1 MVYELYVAMYV
12 HYTIHLYCLQQKQAS
27 KQESKQSN
35 KPASKANK
43 ETNEQRNMPIWH
55 EAFKSHGTLLW
66 DFLSTAQPEV
76 VARSLEIVQ
85 SFAPATWRRLDS
97 WDGKPPGMLAILIP
111 RGWFIVDTKPVAIYV
126 FFGKSESR
134 SIYWSISIV
143 PSGFCCGYHQCFF
156 WGSLSQFDCCRAR
169 WLESIGFRKKKTNVA
184 SMRVRT
190 SQSTKRTIYIDS

>member
-66 DFLSTAQPEV
+66 DFFEHSTTRGGGSFIGNRSEFCSCDLAT
-76 VARSLEIVQ
+76 ARL
-85 SFAPATWRRLDS
+85 L
-97 WDGKPPGMLAILIP
+97 
-111 RGWFIVDTKPVAIYV
+111 
-126 FFGKSESR
+126 
-134 SIYWSISIV
+134 
-143 PSGFCCGYHQCFF
+143 
-156 WGSLSQFDCCRAR
+156 R
-169 WLESIGFRKKKTNVA
+169 W
-184 SMRVRT
+184 
-190 SQSTKRTIYIDS
+190 